1 MMVYGAQCDSCGK
14 VTLKYGTS
22 TKTYLVRML
31 RAEGWSVGNPQTK
44 HAPERTLCP
53 NCRKRPKKA
62 NEKN

>member
-53 NCRKRPKKA
+53 NCR
-62 NEKN
+62 